1 MEYEGGKDYW
11 GFQHI
16 RQIRQFY
23 NAVLKKEP
31 LEISGEEALKT
42 HRLIMEIYKTGKAGM
57 R

>member
-1 MEYEGGKDYW
+1 MKYKGKDYW

-23 NAVLKKEP
+23 NAVLGQEE
-31 LEISGEEALKT
+31 LEISGKEALKT

-57 R
+57 